1 MVSRLDDPSSLHC
14 RHPYGYA
21 LPAAEWRFRI
31 GGGQFWASVA
41 FLSLL
46 CTIAAFYVQNAAI
59 RGSTPTRVGL
69 LMGTEPLFGLLFA
82 AVIVS

>member
-1 MVSRLDDPSSLHC
+1 M
-14 RHPYGYA
+14 
-21 LPAAEWRFRI
+21 
-31 GGGQFWASVA
+31 
-41 FLSLL
+41 
-46 CTIAAFYVQNAAI
+46 AAFYVQNAAI